1 MRHGAY
7 EEELQSALQTR
18 IVSYACFYMY
28 VNVRDVLLV
37 RLHDRDTCGVLV
49 IDWLSSV
56 CVCCACVARDELS
69 AFMESAGASSPGV
82 LKLTTSLS
90 MPFTRLDKY
99 SNLLKEVE
107 RHTDSAHADRG
118 DTQRAISVYREI
130 AVRNVVAC
138 YVTAD
143 VGQVLD

>member
-1 MRHGAY
+1 
-7 EEELQSALQTR
+7 
-18 IVSYACFYMY
+18 
-28 VNVRDVLLV
+28 
-37 RLHDRDTCGVLV
+37 
-49 IDWLSSV
+49 
-56 CVCCACVARDELS
+56 
-69 AFMESAGASSPGV
+69 MESAGASSPGV

-130 AVRNVVAC
+130 AVRSVAC

-143 VGQVLD
+143 VYDVSAVAPYCFGSCCLYMYIVCKRLWRWLKL

>member
-1 MRHGAY
+1 MCC
-7 EEELQSALQTR
+7 
-18 IVSYACFYMY
+18 SYDYMTE
-28 VNVRDVLLV
+28 VRVV
-37 RLHDRDTCGVLV
+37 FS
-49 IDWLSSV
+49 LSFGCQV

-130 AVRNVVAC
+130 AVRSVVC

-143 VGQVLD
+143 VYDVSAVAARLVALVAARI

>member
-1 MRHGAY
+1 MCCSYDYMQRY
-7 EEELQSALQTR
+7 
-18 IVSYACFYMY
+18 VSQCG
-28 VNVRDVLLV
+28 LLV
-37 RLHDRDTCGVLV
+37 
-49 IDWLSSV
+49 IYWLSSV

-130 AVRNVVAC
+130 AVRSVAC

-143 VGQVLD
+143 VYDVSAVAARLVALVAARI

>member
-1 MRHGAY
+1 
-7 EEELQSALQTR
+7 
-18 IVSYACFYMY
+18 
-28 VNVRDVLLV
+28 
-37 RLHDRDTCGVLV
+37 
-49 IDWLSSV
+49 
-56 CVCCACVARDELS
+56 
-69 AFMESAGASSPGV
+69 MESAGASSPGV

-130 AVRNVVAC
+130 AVRSVVC
-138 YVTAD
+138 YVTSYVYMTSLLLLRD
-143 VGQVLD
+143 LLF